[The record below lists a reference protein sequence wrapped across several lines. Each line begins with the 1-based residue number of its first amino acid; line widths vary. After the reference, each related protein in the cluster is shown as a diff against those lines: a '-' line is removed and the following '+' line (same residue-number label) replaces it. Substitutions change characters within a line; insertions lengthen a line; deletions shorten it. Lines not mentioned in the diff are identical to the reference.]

1 MYAKLKKHNLADM
14 FMISE
19 SNDIPCL
26 NEVEKKIKLCQ
37 YNSIHIFALDV
48 RKIWKYYFSKASTN
62 PNLYQNTFE
71 ISQYFEEIFN
81 EAEETQIETQSLEQI
96 NNKLKKL
103 ESQIQM
109 NEKKQMPVSNL
120 YLGNTKSNV
129 STSKSPIPIAEKPMT
144 ITEKNI
150 LGNKIRMLSQEQ
162 MKGII
167 NILSDQCS
175 IDNNS
180 KFFEFDIDTLTTK
193 KLRDLEK
200 YVKKCLKGS
209 STTSV
214 PNTIPKSQQQ
224 QPQQHKV
231 TEVEKAPIQKAP
243 VKEEIK
249 TPQQKEPQQVQKQ
262 QILVDSLTSSDDD
275 SGSLSSLDF
284 KKGR

>member
-1 MYAKLKKHNLADM
+1 MKRLSNREKKPNQKEDLGFIDSKNKCKDPKLFDISKRCEKMYVKLKKHNLAEM
-14 FMISE
+14 FMSSE
-19 SNDIPCL
+19 STDIPCL

-37 YNSIHIFALDV
+37 YNSIHIFALDI

-62 PNLYQNTFE
+62 PNLYQYTFQ

-81 EAEETQIETQSLEQI
+81 DAEETQLESQSIEQI

-109 NEKKQMPVSNL
+109 NDKKQQPVSNL

-193 KLRDLEK
+193 KLRD
-200 YVKKCLKGS
+200 
-209 STTSV
+209 
-214 PNTIPKSQQQ
+214 
-224 QPQQHKV
+224 
-231 TEVEKAPIQKAP
+231 
-243 VKEEIK
+243 
-249 TPQQKEPQQVQKQ
+249 
-262 QILVDSLTSSDDD
+262 
-275 SGSLSSLDF
+275 
-284 KKGR
+284 